1 MFLGSWGVETD
12 FLAQKINSSFNL
24 LKDFSL
30 VVPTLPITFAVKT
43 DWPKTRVQ
51 IDDKIKEGSA
61 ILWQFY
67 FYSCSIKNM
76 YLVLLCLHNYYLS
89 KQIFDM

>member
-12 FLAQKINSSFNL
+12 FPAQKINSSFNL

-67 FYSCSIKNM
+67 CYSCSIKTTEYELGPLM
-76 YLVLLCLHNYYLS
+76 STKLLLIQKDL
-89 KQIFDM
+89 

>member
-51 IDDKIKEGSA
+51 IDDKIKKGSA
-61 ILWQFY
+61 ECYTLAIL
-67 FYSCSIKNM
+67 
-76 YLVLLCLHNYYLS
+76 LLFLLNKKYRV
-89 KQIFDM
+89 

>member
-12 FLAQKINSSFNL
+12 FPAQKINSSFNL

-30 VVPTLPITFAVKT
+30 VVPTLPITLAVKT

-51 IDDKIKEGSA
+51 IDDKIKEGST
-61 ILWQFY
+61 IFWQFY
-67 FYSCSIKNM
+67 CYSCSKKNTE
-76 YLVLLCLHNYYLS
+76 YELGPLF
-89 KQIFDM
+89 Q

>member
-24 LKDFSL
+24 LKDYSL

-51 IDDKIKEGSA
+51 IDDEIKEGSA

-67 FYSCSIKNM
+67 CYSCS
-76 YLVLLCLHNYYLS
+76 L
-89 KQIFDM
+89 

>member
-1 MFLGSWGVETD
+1 MFLGSWGVKTD

-24 LKDFSL
+24 LKDYSL

-51 IDDKIKEGSA
+51 IDDEIKEGSA
-61 ILWQFY
+61 ILWKSY
-67 FYSCSIKNM
+67 CYSCSIKTAE
-76 YLVLLCLHNYYLS
+76 YELGPLFL
-89 KQIFDM
+89 